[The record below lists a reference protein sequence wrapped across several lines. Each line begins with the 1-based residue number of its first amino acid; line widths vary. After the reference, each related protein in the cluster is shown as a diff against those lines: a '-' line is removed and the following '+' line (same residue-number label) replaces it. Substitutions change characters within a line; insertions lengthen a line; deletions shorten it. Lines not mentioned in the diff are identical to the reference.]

1 MKKKM
6 ISGIKPTGQ
15 LTLGNYIGALKPF
28 VASQDEFDLSVFI
41 ANLHCITLPIEPE
54 ELETNLKDALA
65 FYIASGLDPK
75 KTDIFLQTDIPEIA
89 QLGFILN
96 SMTSLGELNRMT
108 QFKDKK
114 DTGVS
119 LSGGFYTYP
128 ALMAADILI
137 HQAEFVPVGED
148 QKQHVELTRDLAER
162 FNNRFGPTFKVPEPS
177 IPKVGSRIMSLQDPS
192 KKMSKSD
199 TEGDKGVIYLKDD
212 LKVTRKKIMSAVTD
226 SVNTIQFDP
235 ENQAGVSNLLTIFAS
250 LKNISIDDAVEHFHG
265 KRYGDFKKEIADL
278 VCHEIGAIQTRYQE
292 VMDSGILSQVLYDGA
307 NSVRP
312 QAQKTLDSVQSK
324 MGMDWKRAL

>member
-1 MKKKM
+1 MKKM

-28 VASQDEFDLSVFI
+28 VDSQDDYDLSVFI
-41 ANLHCITLPIEPE
+41 ANLHCITLPIEPK

-89 QLGFILN
+89 QLGFIMN
-96 SMTSLGELNRMT
+96 SLTSMGELNRMT

-114 DTGVS
+114 DTGMS

-162 FNNRFGPTFKVPEPS
+162 FNNRFGKTFKVPEPT
-177 IPKVGSRIMSLQDPS
+177 ITKVGSRIMSLQDPS

-199 TEGDKGVIYLKDD
+199 HEGDKGVIYLKDD
-212 LKVTRKKIMSAVTD
+212 LKVIRKKVMSAVTD
-226 SVNTIQFDP
+226 SVNLIQFDP
-235 ENQAGVSNLLTIFAS
+235 ENQPGVANLLTIFAS
-250 LKNISIDDAVEHFHG
+250 LQNMSVDNAVAHFEG
-265 KRYGDFKKEIADL
+265 KRYGDFKKEVANT
-278 VCHEIGAIQTRYQE
+278 VCDEIEAIQTRYKE
-292 VMDSGILSQVLYDGA
+292 VLESNILSDVLETGA
-307 NSVRP
+307 NNVRP
-312 QAQKTLDSVQSK
+312 VAQKTLHDVQSK
-324 MGMDWKRAL
+324 MGMDWKRN

>member
-1 MKKKM
+1 M

-28 VASQDEFDLSVFI
+28 VASQDDYDLSVFI

-54 ELETNLKDALA
+54 ELKTNLKDALA

-75 KTDIFLQTDIPEIA
+75 KTNIFLQTDIPEIA
-89 QLGFILN
+89 QLGFIMN
-96 SMTSLGELNRMT
+96 SLTSMGEFNRMT

-119 LSGGFYTYP
+119 LSGGVYTYP
-128 ALMAADILI
+128 ALMASDILI
-137 HQAEFVPVGED
+137 HQADLVPVGED

-162 FNNRFGPTFKVPEPS
+162 FNNRFGETFKIPEPT

-199 TEGDKGVIYLKDD
+199 HEGDKGVIYLKDD
-212 LKVTRKKIMSAVTD
+212 LKVIRKKIMSAVTD
-226 SVNTIQFDP
+226 SVNIIQFDS
-235 ENQAGVSNLLTIFAS
+235 ENQPGVSNLLTIFAS
-250 LKNISIDDAVEHFHG
+250 LQNVSIDDAVNHFTG
-265 KRYGDFKKEIADL
+265 KRYGDFKKEVANV
-278 VCHEIGAIQTRYQE
+278 VCDEIEAIQSRYKE
-292 VMDSGILSQVLYDGA
+292 VLDSKIISAVLLEGA
-307 NSVRP
+307 KNVRP
-312 QAQKTLDSVQSK
+312 EAQKTLNTVQSK
-324 MGMDWKRAL
+324 MGMDWKRD